1 MNIYF
6 CVNGALSQDSSGH
19 EQTFSD
25 KDVFSP
31 PGSSVGPARCPH
43 AVHHAENL
51 NVPPRKFCPVNVKA
65 FVLDLRVLINCIKC
79 FYLTYLGMFQVFAL
93 FVPKITLS

>member
-51 NVPPRKFCPVNVKA
+51 NVPPRKFFFLCEGFCAGFTSVDK
-65 FVLDLRVLINCIKC
+65 L
-79 FYLTYLGMFQVFAL
+79 Y
-93 FVPKITLS
+93 